1 MTAGAGRF
9 ITVEGIDGAGKTT
22 ALHYLAECLQA
33 RGETVVVTREPGGTE
48 LAEQIRGLLKGTGGE
63 APTADTETLLM
74 FAARAQH
81 LTQVV
86 YPALAHGEWVLCDRF
101 TDATFAYQ
109 GGGRGLPS
117 ERIQA
122 LVDWVHPAFQPDRTL
137 LFDLPVAEGMRRRQ
151 QERGG
156 EDRIEGA
163 GEAFL
168 ERVQAA
174 YRDRAADDP
183 RRFHRV
189 DAGRSWPEVRA
200 ELDAWLALE
209 LAGR

>member
-1 MTAGAGRF
+1 MAAAGRF

-22 ALHYLAECLQA
+22 ALHYLAERL
-33 RGETVVVTREPGGTE
+33 RELGETVVVTREPGGTE
-48 LAEQIRGLLKGTGGE
+48 LAEHIRGLLKGTEGE

-109 GGGRGLPS
+109 GGGRGLPE

-122 LVDWVHPAFQPDRTL
+122 LADWVHPGFGPHRTL
-137 LFDLPVAEGMRRRQ
+137 LFDLPVAEGIRRRQ
-151 QERGG
+151 QERGE

-168 ERVQAA
+168 ERVLAA
-174 YRDRAADDP
+174 YRERAAAEP
-183 RRFHRV
+183 ARFHRV
-189 DAGRSWPEVRA
+189 DAGRSWAEVAA
-200 ELDAWLALE
+200 ELDAWLAVE
-209 LAGR
+209 RGRP